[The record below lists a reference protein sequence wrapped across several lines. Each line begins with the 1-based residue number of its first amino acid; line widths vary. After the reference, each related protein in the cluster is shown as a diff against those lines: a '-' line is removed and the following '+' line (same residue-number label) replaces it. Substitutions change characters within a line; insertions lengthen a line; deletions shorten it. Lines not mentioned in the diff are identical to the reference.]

1 MVVVSHL
8 FLFYGKISGA
18 DVTWYESHL
27 PLFGTIYFPI
37 APGNPLQSGWRR
49 GLTAIPSEGF
59 RAPGQMK
66 PKLQSARWQSAC
78 ISMTSGTERYPRIMT
93 AIPYPMIQASHLIAC
108 CMALRRYIWGIQ
120 NTCTWGWGNAD
131 KCRHYHL

>member
-37 APGNPLQSGWRR
+37 APYLFIIGKDWCITWNIELGS
-49 GLTAIPSEGF
+49 AIKRKG
-59 RAPGQMK
+59 
-66 PKLQSARWQSAC
+66 
-78 ISMTSGTERYPRIMT
+78 
-93 AIPYPMIQASHLIAC
+93 
-108 CMALRRYIWGIQ
+108 GI
-120 NTCTWGWGNAD
+120 
-131 KCRHYHL
+131 L